1 MKDGQNIL
9 QLAISLNASRTD
21 KDTKGVRKGGGVG
34 VNPPLEFAMLQKR
47 HYLCK
52 GVCVCFRT
60 FFACL
65 MST

>member
-1 MKDGQNIL
+1 MIT
-9 QLAISLNASRTD
+9 QLYPYGL
-21 KDTKGVRKGGGVG
+21 DTRAYARVGGLGVK
-34 VNPPLEFAMLQKR
+34 PPLEFAVLQKR

>member
-1 MKDGQNIL
+1 MNI
-9 QLAISLNASRTD
+9 ARPTMISVLKEN
-21 KDTKGVRKGGGVG
+21 KGVRKGGVG
-34 VNPPLEFAMLQKR
+34 VNPPPEFAMLKKR
-47 HYLCK
+47 HYICK

>member
-1 MKDGQNIL
+1 M
-9 QLAISLNASRTD
+9 QLS
-21 KDTKGVRKGGGVG
+21 KGVRKGGGWG
-34 VNPPLEFAMLQKR
+34 YPPLEFAMLQKR

>member
-1 MKDGQNIL
+1 MTQRGKDNGSKFKFQN
-9 QLAISLNASRTD
+9 
-21 KDTKGVRKGGGVG
+21 KGVRKGGVG
-34 VNPPLEFAMLQKR
+34 VKTPPIEFAMLQKR

-52 GVCVCFRT
+52 GVSVCFRT